1 MGERE
6 TREPTAGKGTLG
18 IPGSNVKVDRWTNFI
33 LIGLVLWLAL
43 SAIGC
48 NQSAEKGGAVTATP
62 ASQGKAA
69 VPGGPGAA
77 PAPAEVVV
85 ALPRTGQITDH
96 EDFTGRT
103 VANKTIE
110 IRARVTGY
118 IDKINFL
125 ESEGRDVESGSV
137 LFEID
142 PRLYEAE
149 VARAQANLLQTQTR
163 LKRIELDYERALK
176 TVASRTITQEQ
187 FDQVAGDRAEAKA
200 EVEIMKANLDL
211 ARLNLSYTKVTAPIS
226 GRVSRRQLDQGNLV
240 RADETVLATIVSM
253 DPMYAYFELDE
264 RTLLK
269 LRRAVEDEGVISTR
283 NENSVP
289 IQMALAD
296 EDGYPHEGVVNYFDN
311 QLDAGTGT
319 LQARAV
325 FDNRDRMLAPGMF
338 VRVRLPIGRPY
349 QALLIP
355 EQALGTDQGQKFVY
369 VVDDQNRA
377 QYRRLEVGKLER
389 GERVVLGGITAS
401 DRVIVSGLQRVRP
414 GEIVAPRADEEPTA
428 TAGAESGPTPES
440 AAGAPTAK
448 TASHQ

>member
-1 MGERE
+1 
-6 TREPTAGKGTLG
+6 
-18 IPGSNVKVDRWTNFI
+18 VDRWTHFI
-33 LIGLVLWLAL
+33 LIGLAL
-43 SAIGC
+43 GLGLPAVGC
-48 NQSAEKGGAVTATP
+48 NQNAEKGAGVAATP
-62 ASQGKAA
+62 ASQGKAGG
-69 VPGGPGAA
+69 PGGPGAA
-77 PAPAEVVV
+77 PPPPEVVV

-118 IDKINFL
+118 IDKINFI
-125 ESEGRDVESGSV
+125 ENEGRDVESGSV

-149 VARAQANLLQTQTR
+149 VARAQANLQQTQTR
-163 LKRIELDYERALK
+163 LKRVELDYDRALK

-200 EVEIMKANLDL
+200 QVEIMKANLDL
-211 ARLNLSYTKVTAPIS
+211 AKLNLTYTKVTAPIS

-269 LRRAVEDEGVISTR
+269 LRRAVEEEGMISTR
-283 NENSVP
+283 NENAVP
-289 IQMALAD
+289 IMMALAD
-296 EDGYPHEGVVNYFDN
+296 EEGYPHEGVVDYFDN

-338 VRVRLPIGRPY
+338 VRVRLPIGQPY
-349 QALLIP
+349 QALLVP

-377 QYRRLEVGKLER
+377 QYRRIEVGKLEQ
-389 GERVVLGGITAS
+389 GQRVVVGGITAS

-414 GEIVAPRADEEPTA
+414 GEVVVPRAEEPPTA
-428 TAGAESGPTPES
+428 TAGAEPTTG
-440 AAGAPTAK
+440 AAAAK
-448 TASHQ
+448 TARNK

>member
-1 MGERE
+1 M
-6 TREPTAGKGTLG
+6 
-18 IPGSNVKVDRWTNFI
+18 DRWTNFI
-33 LIGLVLWLAL
+33 LIGLVLLLGL

-48 NQSAEKGGAVTATP
+48 NQSAEKSGAVRATP

-77 PAPAEVVV
+77 PPPAEVVV

-118 IDKINFL
+118 IDKINFI
-125 ESEGRDVESGSV
+125 ENEGRDVESGSV

-163 LKRIELDYERALK
+163 LKRIELDYDRALK

-269 LRRAVEDEGVISTR
+269 LRRAVEDEGMISTR

-296 EDGYPHEGVVNYFDN
+296 EEGYPHEGVVNYFDN

-414 GEIVAPRADEEPTA
+414 GEIVAPRADEKPTA
-428 TAGAESGPTPES
+428 TAGAESGATPES
-440 AAGAPTAK
+440 AAGAPTTK